1 MRNGK
6 YISSIFYRIAC
17 ACALFKTIQD
27 VGLSSSIGSLAN
39 HVKANK
45 RAFSFHFNVV
55 LLAVVTLPECPEIN
69 RAKSKR

>member
-1 MRNGK
+1 M
-6 YISSIFYRIAC
+6 C
-17 ACALFKTIQD
+17 TIQD

-55 LLAVVTLPECPEIN
+55 LLAVVTLPECPRIN
-69 RAKSKR
+69 RNVSLLSTEIVSQW

>member
-1 MRNGK
+1 M
-6 YISSIFYRIAC
+6 YI
-17 ACALFKTIQD
+17 IQD